1 MQFCVKCILFST
13 ISETSSCLQA
23 SGSLQSIDHIH
34 STGKNTLYT
43 GLSKFVLL
51 LRQKENVFGT
61 ESPPQMPSDY
71 IINLAG
77 RSTEAGFILGS
88 ALCQCSRV
96 VFNLQE
102 T

>member
-1 MQFCVKCILFST
+1 MLLFNT
-13 ISETSSCLQA
+13 ISDTSNCLQA
-23 SGSLQSIDHIH
+23 SGPLQSIDHIH
-34 STGKNTLYT
+34 STGENTLYM

-51 LRQKENVFGT
+51 LRQKENVLGT

-77 RSTEAGFILGS
+77 TSREAGFILGS

-96 VFNLQE
+96 VFDLQE